1 MRNDKP
7 TVELNDLAQTSGEWL
22 RGSGPESDIVISSRI
37 RLARN
42 LADFPFISR
51 ASSADRAEIE
61 KHLRELITSDDAPQ
75 GILYIDVG
83 QLEGIDRQFL
93 IERQLISREHADS
106 DGARG
111 VAIHQGEQVS
121 VMINEEDHLRIQVMH
136 SGLDL
141 AGTWQQINEI
151 DDLIESRVTY
161 AFNERLGYLTACPTN
176 VGTGMRVSVMLH
188 LPALVITRQI
198 EKVFRGL
205 QKISLAVRGL
215 YGEGSQAMGDFY
227 QISNQITLGP
237 DEQKLIREVADVVPK
252 IIEYERNARD
262 FLVRESQQTLNDRVC
277 RAYGILRTAQTIS
290 SEETMHLLSS
300 VRMGVNLGLIQD
312 VEIPTVNELFIHT
325 QPAHLQ
331 KLRGTE
337 LDTEMRN
344 IERATYLRRHLN
356 PQERPATDQN

>member
-1 MRNDKP
+1 MQID
-7 TVELNDLAQTSGEWL
+7 DLARSSGEWL

-42 LADFPFISR
+42 LADYPFISR
-51 ASSADRAEIE
+51 ATPSDRAELE
-61 KHLRELITSDDAPQ
+61 RTLRER
-75 GILYIDVG
+75 ILQIQAANLDYVDVNK
-83 QLEGIDRQFL
+83 LEGLDRQFL
-93 IERQLISREHADS
+93 VERQLISREHAES
-106 DGARG
+106 EGARG
-111 VAIHQGEQVS
+111 VAIDKREQVS
-121 VMINEEDHLRIQVMH
+121 LMINEEDHLRIQVMH

-141 AGTWQQINEI
+141 PAAWEQINAI
-151 DDLIESRVTY
+151 DDLLESKVTY

-198 EKVFRGL
+198 DKLFRSL

-227 QISNQITLGP
+227 QISNQITLGRSEE
-237 DEQKLIREVADVVPK
+237 DLVKQVGDVVPT
-252 IIEYERNARD
+252 IIDYERKARD
-262 FLVRESQQTLNDRVC
+262 FLIRESQENLHDRVS

-300 VRMGVNLGLIQD
+300 VRMGVNLGLIPD
-312 VEIPTVNELFIHT
+312 LEIPTLNKLFIYT

-331 KLRGTE
+331 KLSGSE
-337 LDTEMRN
+337 LDTADRN
-344 IERATYLRRHLN
+344 IERARYLRRHLN
-356 PQERPATDQN
+356 KEDGAPGEHN